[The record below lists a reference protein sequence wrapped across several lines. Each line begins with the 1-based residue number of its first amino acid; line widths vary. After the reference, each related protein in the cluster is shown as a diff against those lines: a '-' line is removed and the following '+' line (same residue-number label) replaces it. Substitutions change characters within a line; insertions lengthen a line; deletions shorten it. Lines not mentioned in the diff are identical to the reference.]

1 MPTVTQF
8 ITACIKALL
17 VIFLAVASATSALA
31 QTTSP
36 DQLPF
41 YDRRGEGWFWY
52 EDKAPEPKERKPEQA
67 KNPPAASPAPN
78 EDELDLARFSS
89 FQKQLDDAMK
99 IATINPSDKNIVRVL
114 TLMAETRR
122 KAAVFTDAGMRVAA
136 LNPMVDDR
144 YNGQNVRPPNP
155 AATAAWDAASRQS
168 QEANIKALAKTHG
181 IFFFFKSDCPYC
193 HAYAPLLKRF
203 ALRHGLT
210 IFPVTMDGATIPDFP
225 DAVPN
230 NGIAG
235 RFIDQLGIPRE
246 QFVVPFTVLAK
257 PTAPQE
263 IVPVGFGVMNEDEL
277 SERLDLFAREATRAR
292 SDARSPGWQAP
303 AGTAAAL
310 GRTAAAAGV
319 TPVRP

>member
-1 MPTVTQF
+1 MT
-8 ITACIKALL
+8 L
-17 VIFLAVASATSALA
+17 ASATPAGA
-31 QTTSP
+31 QSTSDP
-36 DQLPF
+36 LPF
-41 YDRRGEGWFWY
+41 YERRGEGWFWY
-52 EDKAPEPKERKPEQA
+52 EDKAREAKEKKPEPVKVAPVA
-67 KNPPAASPAPN
+67 PAPTD
-78 EDELDLARFSS
+78 DELDLIKFTS
-89 FQKQLDDAMK
+89 FQKSLDDATK
-99 IATINPSDKNIVRVL
+99 IATINPNDKNIVRVL
-114 TLMAETRR
+114 SLMAETRR

-155 AATAAWDAASRQS
+155 AATAATAAWDTVSRQT
-168 QEANIKALAKTHG
+168 QEANIRALAQTHG

-203 ALRHGLT
+203 AMRHGLT
-210 IFPVTMDGATIPDFP
+210 VFPVSMDGGPLPDFP
-225 DAVPN
+225 GAVPN

-235 RFIDQLGIPRE
+235 RIVDQLGIPRE

-263 IVPVGFGVMNEDEL
+263 IVPVGFGVMNDEEL
-277 SERLDLFAREATRAR
+277 GERLDLFAREAARAR

-310 GRTAAAAGV
+310 GRTAAATGV
-319 TPVRP
+319 TAVRP

>member
-1 MPTVTQF
+1 MPTVTQLIPSRF
-8 ITACIKALL
+8 KAL
-17 VIFLAVASATSALA
+17 IFMWLAVASVPPTFGQA
-31 QTTSP
+31 TSP

-52 EDKAPEPKERKPEQA
+52 EDKPTVPKESKAEQP
-67 KNPPAASPAPN
+67 KASTTPAPN
-78 EDELDLARFSS
+78 EDELDLAKFAS

-203 ALRHGLT
+203 ANRHGLT

-235 RFIDQLGIPRE
+235 RFVDQLGIPRE

-263 IVPVGFGVMNEDEL
+263 IVPIGFGVMNEDEL
-277 SERLDLFAREATRAR
+277 SERLDLFAREAIRAR
-292 SDARSPGWQAP
+292 SDSRSPGWQAP
-303 AGTAAAL
+303 AGTAEAL
-310 GRTAAAAGV
+310 GRTAASAGV